1 VSLRWPA
8 GAALA
13 IVLASC
19 DSSTAPDPVP
29 GSPGWR
35 ETQVVRIQ
43 EAVYRRQFTDHAGG
57 AQAGQVTFCL
67 AEQAE
72 TDGATWTD
80 PPDTLLRRFAGH
92 APAVKKVSLCH
103 VDLRGDTD
111 PATGK
116 PAIVFYVGPPDWQK
130 DSEVLVDGGHHRNGL
145 DASGQTYRVQYQN
158 GRWVV
163 VEVTWRWI
171 A

>member
-1 VSLRWPA
+1 
-8 GAALA
+8 
-13 IVLASC
+13 
-19 DSSTAPDPVP
+19 
-29 GSPGWR
+29 
-35 ETQVVRIQ
+35 VRIQ
-43 EAVYRRQFTDHAGG
+43 EAVYRRQFTEHASG

-67 AEQAE
+67 AEQSE
-72 TDGATWTD
+72 SEEIPWTD
-80 PPDTLLRRFAGH
+80 PSEALLSRFAGH

-103 VDLRGDTD
+103 LDLKGDTD

-116 PAIVFYVGPPDWQK
+116 PAIIFRVGPPVWQK

-163 VEVTWRWI
+163 VEVIWRWI